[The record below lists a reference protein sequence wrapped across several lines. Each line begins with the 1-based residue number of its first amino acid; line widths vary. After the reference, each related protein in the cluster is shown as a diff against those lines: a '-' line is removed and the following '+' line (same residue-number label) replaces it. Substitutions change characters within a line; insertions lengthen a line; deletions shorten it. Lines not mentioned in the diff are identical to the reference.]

1 MKNILVM
8 TATITPKSGA
18 FLLARTDPELRRRDY
33 EKALCHYLR
42 PVSAGIFDLLVLAEN
57 SDSDLGSLRT
67 LVQEARLTEKV
78 EFLSLYGLDYP
89 HEYSRGYGEFLLL
102 DRVMESALMR
112 AQCPESIVWK
122 VTGRYRVVNIEQLVR
137 MRPASFDLY
146 CNCRDYPVRLT
157 DQYLQAWRVG
167 AYGRHLKGLYEH
179 FKESETGKSGELV
192 MREFIDQGRFS
203 SMNVVPRFTRV
214 PVIEGVRG
222 WDNQEYSAGLK
233 NRGKLLVRRVA
244 NRALPSLWI

>member
-1 MKNILVM
+1 LKNILIM

-18 FLLARTDPELRRRDY
+18 FLLARTDPESRRRDY
-33 EKALCHYLR
+33 EKALRHYLE
-42 PVSAGIFDLLVLAEN
+42 PLSAGVFDLLVFAEN
-57 SDSDLGSLRT
+57 SDSDLGSLKA
-67 LVQEARLTEKV
+67 LVQKGGLSEKV

-89 HEYSRGYGEFLLL
+89 HEYSRGYGEFFLL
-102 DRVMESALMR
+102 DRVMQSAIMR
-112 AQCPESIVWK
+112 AQSPDSIVWK

-137 MRPASFDLY
+137 KRPASFDLY

-179 FKESETGKSGELV
+179 FKQSETSKYGEQV
-192 MREFIDQGRFS
+192 MRELIDGGRLS
-203 SMNVVPRFTRV
+203 SMKVVPRFTHIAV
-214 PVIEGVRG
+214 VEGVRG

-233 NRGKLLVRRVA
+233 NQGKLLMRQVA
-244 NRALPSLWI
+244 NRGLPWLWI